1 MKNKIFVLVIVA
13 SYIICSAK
21 SCQEVKPDNPTCYG
35 VEFFWVKDQRTI
47 TPENGQRMVTL
58 QSSLWL
64 LVEENISQEATFT
77 ITGAE
82 LISYNHNL
90 ATQVDMDAKTI
101 LVQYPG
107 VLTTNKKKLLLG
119 DMVVKYPHSS
129 DDSLLPRMTV
139 EYKANA
145 LGNFDGC
152 TFDAKT
158 PNQSMTGYRENTN
171 HFALTE
177 ADL

>member
-1 MKNKIFVLVIVA
+1 MKNKRFLLVIVTT
-13 SYIICSAK
+13 YIICSAK
-21 SCQEVKPDNPTCYG
+21 SCQEVKPGDPTCYG

-47 TPENGQRMVTL
+47 TPENGQSMVTL

-82 LISYNHNL
+82 LISYDHKL
-90 ATQVDMDAKTI
+90 ATQVDMEAQSI
-101 LVQYPG
+101 RVQYPG
-107 VLTTNKKKLLLG
+107 VQTTNKKKLLLG

-129 DDSLLPRMTV
+129 DGSLLPKMTV
-139 EYKANA
+139 VYKANA
-145 LGNFDGC
+145 LGNFDVC

-158 PNQSMTGYRENTN
+158 PNKSMTGYRDNTDL
-171 HFALTE
+171 FALTE